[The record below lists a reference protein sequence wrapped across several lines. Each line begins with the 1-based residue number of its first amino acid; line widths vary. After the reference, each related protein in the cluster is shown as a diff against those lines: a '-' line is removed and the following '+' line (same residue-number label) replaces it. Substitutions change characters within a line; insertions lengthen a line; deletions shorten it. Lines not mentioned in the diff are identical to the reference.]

1 MLIGLGITIYVP
13 VLLTIDEYLFV
24 KDGLLLILY
33 VDDACIISH
42 DKRKIQSE
50 ILSLKKDY
58 DLTDEGELQDY
69 IGTRFERSSD
79 GSVTLTQ
86 PRMIERLMAIVGLDS
101 KDTHVKLHDTPANT
115 ILQDN
120 PKAKPRL
127 QKWHYR
133 SAVGCLS
140 YIQSIIIPDIT
151 FAVQQCARFCTAL
164 NREHEEAVKRI
175 CRYLLKT
182 NKKVLLLGQ
191 IKLRT

>member
-1 MLIGLGITIYVP
+1 MGDRFNKACTLIKTLYGLKDAGRTWDHHLRTG
-13 VLLTIDEYLFV
+13 LLKQGWKQSTIDEYLFV

-33 VDDACIISH
+33 VDDACVISH
-42 DKRKIQSE
+42 DKKKIHNE

-58 DLTDEGELQDY
+58 DLTDDGELQDY
-69 IGTRFERSSD
+69 IGNRFNRQSD

-101 KDTHVKLHDTPANT
+101 KDTHIRLHDTPATT

-127 QKWHYR
+127 QKWYYC
-133 SAVGCLS
+133 SAVGCML

-151 FAVQQCARFCTAL
+151 FAVQ
-164 NREHEEAVKRI
+164 
-175 CRYLLKT
+175 
-182 NKKVLLLGQ
+182 
-191 IKLRT
+191 